1 MAKTKVKASKQ
12 LLAWSS
18 CRLAVGVKP
27 GKTMTA
33 AKKKKVRACV
43 EKKLG
48 K

>member
-18 CRLAVGVKP
+18 CRLQAGVKP

-33 AKKKKVRACV
+33 AAKKKVRTCV
-43 EKKLG
+43 AKKLG